1 MATLRSLVSAFEARV
16 NDSVSE
22 HAASLISGS
31 AADFADYKRVCGVVA
46 GLELALEILKQTM
59 EQVDR

>member
-1 MATLRSLVSAFEARV
+1 MATLRSLVSAFEVRV

-22 HAASLISGS
+22 HSASLVSGS
-31 AADFADYKRVCGVVA
+31 AADFADYKRVCGIVA